1 MKFTQQAVI
10 NAPVEQVDLE
20 DWLFTLSDSDYQAT
34 AKGHKAAGTFTTDG
48 VRGMVNVE
56 SIGNVLIVRHYLKV
70 KADSTHVEMLSE
82 RSHAYVAHLI
92 PTSVWVRGTM
102 TASAR
107 TEDTT
112 SFSCTVETEMTAWI
126 RFAAAASRLA
136 TFCAST
142 LTRKRGVSPPT
153 SPASCGPRRH
163 GSELSRDRLRADNG
177 KADVHHGTGEGDRR
191 VERGT

>member
-34 AKGHKAAGTFTTDG
+34 AKGHKAAGTVTTDG

-56 SIGNVLIVRHYLKV
+56 SIGNVLIVQHYLKV

-82 RSHAYVAHLI
+82 RSHAYLAHLI
-92 PTSVWVRGTM
+92 PTSVWVRWTM

-112 SFSCTVETEMTAWI
+112 NFSCTVETEMAAWI
-126 RFAAAASRLA
+126 RFAAAASAFWLLFAQAR
-136 TFCAST
+136 
-142 LTRKRGVSPPT
+142 RRGSV
-153 SPASCGPRRH
+153 GFRRRH
-163 GSELSRDRLRADNG
+163 HPQAAGPGAMAVNCPEIA
-177 KADVHHGTGEGDRR
+177 
-191 VERGT
+191 

>member
-1 MKFTQQAVI
+1 MKFTQQTVI

-56 SIGNVLIVRHYLKV
+56 SIGNVLIVQHYLKV
-70 KADSTHVEMLSE
+70 KADSTYVEMLSE
-82 RSHAYVAHLI
+82 RSHAYLAHLI

-126 RFAAAASRLA
+126 RFAAAASAFGYFLRKHVDEEA
-136 TFCAST
+136 WGFAADI
-142 LTRKRGVSPPT
+142 TRK
-153 SPASCGPRRH
+153 
-163 GSELSRDRLRADNG
+163 LRAQ
-177 KADVHHGTGEGDRR
+177 APWQ
-191 VERGT
+191 